1 MKDLAQARNISL
13 YSNDW
18 CLVERIAARSGV
30 RSMSGGLRV
39 LIADYRR
46 LTEMVMGERGLLAPC
61 QYESPESERRP
72 EDAL

>member
-1 MKDLAQARNISL
+1 
-13 YSNDW
+13 
-18 CLVERIAARSGV
+18 
-30 RSMSGGLRV
+30 MSGGLRV